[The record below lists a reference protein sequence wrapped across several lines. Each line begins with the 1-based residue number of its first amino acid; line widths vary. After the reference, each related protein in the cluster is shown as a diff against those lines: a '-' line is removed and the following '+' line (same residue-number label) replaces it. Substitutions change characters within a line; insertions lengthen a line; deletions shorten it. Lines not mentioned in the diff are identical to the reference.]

1 MESSAALQ
9 AAPGVVF
16 QEVEG
21 EMVLLDLE
29 GERYYVLDDIG
40 TRCWQLLNE
49 HGDVEKIVASMLAE
63 FDVDEATLRSD
74 IDALLGRLSEARLVT
89 RSDAG

>member
-1 MESSAALQ
+1 MESSSALQ